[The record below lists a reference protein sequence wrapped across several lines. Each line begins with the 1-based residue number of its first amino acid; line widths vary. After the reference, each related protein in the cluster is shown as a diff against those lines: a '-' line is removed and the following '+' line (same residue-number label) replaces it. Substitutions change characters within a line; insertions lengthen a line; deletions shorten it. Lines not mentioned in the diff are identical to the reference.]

1 MCQFEITNWHIFSL
15 KRFDMDLLWVKTNRL
30 IKWLFPKYTWDIPNN
45 ANKIYLTFD
54 DGPTPEITEWVLK
67 LLKEQDIKA
76 TFFCIGNNIEKY
88 PDIFQ
93 KVLQEGHAIGNHTYN
108 HLKGWKTA
116 KEDYIE
122 NTKSCERI
130 IKEYTKDSDRRSKLF
145 RPPYGKIKF
154 SQAKILRQLGYKIV
168 MWDVISVDYDKNIS
182 PKKCLKNV
190 IKNTTSGS
198 VIVFHDSIKAFDN
211 LKFALPEAIRYLK
224 NKGFVFDRID

>member
-1 MCQFEITNWHIFSL
+1 
-15 KRFDMDLLWVKTNRL
+15 MDLLWVKTNRL

-130 IKEYTKDSDRRSKLF
+130 IKEYTKDIDRRSKLF

-190 IKNTTSGS
+190 TKNTTSGS